1 MSDHQQ
7 SPIRRTPIRVKS
19 TPQEQLRSIHTA
31 QYHTPVS
38 PLPEGYAAPGVSR
51 PFGSGG
57 DCGSRVR
64 RLRRRPNLHSR
75 PEEPCSSGA
84 FICPEC
90 LPQQVFGLN
99 DPLRS
104 QDPRYLA
111 KPSCS
116 PRWSA
121 RHSKAASLS
130 APNCRW
136 SLGRGR
142 GEAINQAP
150 ALSHRGRLT
159 APP

>member
-1 MSDHQQ
+1 MPLCQ
-7 SPIRRTPIRVKS
+7 S
-19 TPQEQLRSIHTA
+19 TA
-31 QYHTPVS
+31 PNINTATVPTHFCPKVDIFHIPVS

-121 RHSKAASLS
+121 RHSKATSLS
-130 APNCRW
+130 TPNCRW
-136 SLGRGR
+136 SLGSRVGT
-142 GEAINQAP
+142 
-150 ALSHRGRLT
+150 RLK
-159 APP
+159 P